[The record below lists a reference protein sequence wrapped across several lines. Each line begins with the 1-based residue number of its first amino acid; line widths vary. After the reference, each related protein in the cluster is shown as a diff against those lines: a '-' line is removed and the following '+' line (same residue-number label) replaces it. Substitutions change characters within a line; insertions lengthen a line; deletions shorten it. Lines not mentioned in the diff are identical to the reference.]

1 MFHKITVS
9 IVRKFL
15 KKMQAWV
22 DKTPGV
28 IRVSID
34 VGDRDVILA
43 EKKRK

>member
-22 DKTPGV
+22 DKTPGA
-28 IRVSID
+28 ISISINID
-34 VGDRDVILA
+34 DRDVILA
-43 EKKRK
+43 KKKR